1 MRYWNLSR
9 KSRDFRGADGYV
21 VSIPKCG
28 RTWLYFLTQHYICA
42 KAGVPFELSA
52 GSRETPLFPNIRYTH
67 DLWTHRSSRSA
78 LDRLRGKHLIPEDC
92 RAEKPVVLL
101 TRDLR
106 DVMVSL
112 YFQVTRREDKF
123 SGTLTEMLDDPVLG
137 AAATVDIIGRWW
149 EEWHASPRFLHLT
162 YEALQDAPEEG
173 LARVLVH
180 FGERRPDAG
189 LIAEAVEF
197 ARFDNMQ
204 RMEREN
210 LIPDKILTPGDA
222 DDPDSFKVRQGVVGG
237 YRETMTEQDIAIV
250 ERAMG
255 ALPRDLGPRPGPANG
270 GARAVSPGR

>member
-9 KSRDFRGADGYV
+9 KSRDFRAADGYV

-28 RTWLYFLTQHYICA
+28 RTWLYFLTQYYICA
-42 KAGVPFELSA
+42 RAGVPFDLSSG
-52 GSRETPLFPNIRYTH
+52 GSDSPLFPNIRYTH
-67 DLWTHRSSRSA
+67 DLWTHRSARNA
-78 LDRLRGKHLIPEDC
+78 LDRLRGKHLIPVDC

-112 YFQVTRREDKF
+112 YFQVTKREDKF
-123 SGTLTEMLDDPVLG
+123 SGTLTEMLEDPVLG
-137 AAATVDIIGRWW
+137 VAATVDIISRWW
-149 EEWHASPRFLHLT
+149 EEWHGSPRFLHLT
-162 YEALQDAPEEG
+162 YEALHAAPDEH
-173 LARVLVH
+173 LARVLAH
-180 FGERRPDAG
+180 FGESEPDAG

-210 LIPDKILTPGDA
+210 QLQDKILMPGDA

-237 YRETMTEQDIAIV
+237 YRAAMTQSDIAIV
-250 ERAMG
+250 EEAMR
-255 ALPRDLGPRPGPANG
+255 ALPRELRPRMNEPA
-270 GARAVSPGR
+270 S